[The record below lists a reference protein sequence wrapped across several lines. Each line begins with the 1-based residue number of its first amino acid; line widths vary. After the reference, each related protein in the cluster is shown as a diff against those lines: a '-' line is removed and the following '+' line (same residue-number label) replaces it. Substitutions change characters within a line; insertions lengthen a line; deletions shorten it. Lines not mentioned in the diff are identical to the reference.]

1 MSDVQ
6 KPVEEQPAPVE
17 ATPAVEPAAET
28 KVEEPV
34 AAEAP
39 AAPET
44 TAAAEPAPD
53 AIEPAAATE
62 TPEAPV
68 KAATPTKKEFTGEGT
83 LGYKAPGGNFLK

>member
-1 MSDVQ
+1 M
-6 KPVEEQPAPVE
+6 VE
-17 ATPAVEPAAET
+17 ATPAVEPVAET

-34 AAEAP
+34 AP

-53 AIEPAAATE
+53 TIEQVAAAE
-62 TPEAPV
+62 APEAPV
-68 KAATPTKKEFTGEGT
+68 KAAAPPKKEFTGEGT